1 MAKKHR
7 SSPDF
12 AAIGETFNDAT
23 TQLVGGISTD
33 NQARVLADL
42 TSVQRSLS
50 KLLTRQPDTF
60 SEESTIHVQ
69 NVVDQ
74 LNLEID
80 AVKSFGTDPFAA
92 KYINDVQRDLIDI
105 INGDD
110 ALAALANRHGA
121 NGFAVVPDLLSDPA
135 PFLGS
140 PEQTAFMTKFVADA
154 NDLGAEAVALIS
166 SGVGA
171 SDQRT
176 LALEQKIQDFASNAD
191 AFTKEQGGLYSARF
205 DNEFAYYG
213 VNGTASRALVDGLAD
228 GDAAKVQAAASVL
241 AGNAVDVATNM
252 LGFGNPP
259 TPPNS
264 GIPDDIDSFAVAGTV
279 FNDATTRLIGGVYDG
294 NRNDIVADLLAT
306 QEGIQTVMEDSQFK
320 GRALADA
327 RKIVDLLGRE
337 VTAVEAAGTDLA
349 ANEKVND
356 LHRAILGIVQRNDTL
371 AEAASAGDLQ
381 GFMPLPKS
389 GNGAGDRIAR
399 KSDDDHR
406 GAAGGGGDAGDH
418 PHMPHDDHSHLWG

>member
-42 TSVQRSLS
+42 TSVQKSLS

-60 SEESTIHVQ
+60 SEESAIHVQ

-121 NGFAVVPDLLSDPA
+121 HGFAVVPDLLSDPA

-154 NDLGAEAVALIS
+154 NDLGTEAVALIA
-166 SGVGA
+166 SGIGA
-171 SDQRT
+171 SDPMT
-176 LALEQKIQDFASNAD
+176 IALEQKIQDFASNAD
-191 AFTKEQGGLYSARF
+191 AFTKAQGGLYSARF

-264 GIPDDIDSFAVAGTV
+264 GIPEDIDSFAVAGTV

-294 NRNDIVADLLAT
+294 NRNDIVAALLAT
-306 QEGIQTVMEDSQFK
+306 QQGIQ
-320 GRALADA
+320 
-327 RKIVDLLGRE
+327 
-337 VTAVEAAGTDLA
+337 
-349 ANEKVND
+349 
-356 LHRAILGIVQRNDTL
+356 
-371 AEAASAGDLQ
+371 
-381 GFMPLPKS
+381 S
-389 GNGAGDRIAR
+389 GNGRRSVRWARPRRCAEDCRSAGQG
-399 KSDDDHR
+399 SHR
-406 GAAGGGGDAGDH
+406 CRGCRYRPCGQREGQRSASGNSRHRPAQRYPGGGSQYGRLAGVHAAAEVRQWRWRQDR
-418 PHMPHDDHSHLWG
+418 PQRRRRPSWWSWRWRRCW